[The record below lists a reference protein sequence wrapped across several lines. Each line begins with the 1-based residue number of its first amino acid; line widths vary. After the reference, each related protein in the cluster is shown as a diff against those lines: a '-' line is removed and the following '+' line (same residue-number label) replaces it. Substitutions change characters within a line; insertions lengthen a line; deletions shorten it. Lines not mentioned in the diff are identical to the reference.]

1 MKRWMTM
8 LAAVSLLFSPTLAV
22 ADAVGG
28 AGVGAMT
35 GALVGSLSGPAKN
48 RGGNTL
54 IGALAGG
61 LLGYAIGNEEEKQGQ
76 VMVNDALEFGTSY
89 NTVTWVNPDSNVSY
103 GITPQPARTV
113 DGRICRELE
122 LQARIDG
129 KRETVNGLTCRDD
142 YGQWR
147 LVDRFPPPAQVV
159 TSAPP
164 PQTVIVTRP
173 VTRYVVREPVY
184 YPSSSVVIYR
194 NDWPR
199 HRYRHDRWDRH
210 WGHDWRYRY

>member
-8 LAAVSLLFSPTLAV
+8 LAAASLLFSPTLAV
-22 ADAVGG
+22 ADAAGG
-28 AGVGAMT
+28 AGVGALT
-35 GALVGSLSGPAKN
+35 GAVVGSLSGPAKN

-76 VMVNDALEFGTSY
+76 VVINDALEYGPSY
-89 NTVTWVNPDSNVSY
+89 NTVTWVNPDSRVSY
-103 GITPQPARTV
+103 VATPQPAQTV
-113 DGRICRELE
+113 DGRVCRELE

-147 LVDRFPPPAQVV
+147 LVDRFPPPNQVV
-159 TSAPP
+159 TTAPA
-164 PQTVIVTRP
+164 QTVIVTRP

-194 NDWPR
+194 NSWPR
-199 HRYRHDRWDRH
+199 HHHHHSDRWDRQ
-210 WGHDWRYRY
+210 WRHDWRYRY